1 MIQEYLSNLPEHLG
15 ELELPAAGGR
25 AVWDGLPEGVRAA
38 LIGRG
43 EEYLGYPWPVLTC
56 GDYLSFSRTGDR
68 TRYESK
74 CHPRQQALCA
84 LALAECAEHQGRFLD
99 DLIDGIWAVCE
110 ESAWQLP
117 AHNLYIR
124 DTVPFPLPDTARPV
138 PDLFACETAANLSLI
153 RALLGPELEA
163 AAPGLCRRIRREVE
177 LRVVTPYLRD
187 HFWWMGNG
195 DEPVNNWTTW
205 CTQNVLLSVFTSG
218 YDQDVKRRVVQQ
230 AAYSLDCFLNGYGP
244 DGCCEEGAEYYHHA
258 GITLWGALEV
268 LDRVSG
274 GHFSPLFRE
283 EKLRNIASYIVS
295 VHVDG
300 DYYLNYADCMPKAG
314 LRGAGEFLFGRRTQA
329 PGLCELAAADVSRR
343 ESRDLPESKSLFE
356 RLLDAL
362 CARQLSA
369 PAAPVPP
376 QEEVFYPS
384 TGLWIARDETWC
396 VALRAGHNGVSHG
409 HCDAGSLIV
418 YCKGKPLLI
427 DVGVETY
434 TAKTF
439 SPERYSIWTMR
450 SDWHNLPTV
459 GGRVQGSGR
468 DYAPAG
474 VERRREGDAS
484 TIELELAPAYP
495 GGGFSYRRQV
505 TLERGKGL
513 TVVDRYQGGE
523 QAVLSLMFA
532 QRPVWR
538 GGALT
543 TPAGSIR
550 LEGANEPAV
559 EAVPIHDPHLRRTWP
574 DTLYRV
580 LVPVGG
586 ALKLEFLPG

>member
-1 MIQEYLSNLPEHLG
+1 MIREYLSTLPEHLSD
-15 ELELPAAGGR
+15 LALPGAGDR
-25 AVWDGLPEGVRAA
+25 AVWGGLPETTRAA
-38 LIGRG
+38 LVRRG
-43 EEYLGYPWPVLTC
+43 EEYLGYRWPVLTC

-110 ESAWQLP
+110 ESGWQLP
-117 AHNLYIR
+117 AHNSYIR
-124 DTVPFPLPDTARPV
+124 DTIPLPLPDSDRPV

-153 RALLGPELEA
+153 RVLLEPELEK
-163 AAPGLCRRIRREVE
+163 AAPGLCRRIRRETE
-177 LRVVTPYLRD
+177 LRVVSPYLRD
-187 HFWWMGNG
+187 HFWWMGSG
-195 DEPVNNWTTW
+195 DEPVNNWTSW
-205 CTQNVLLSVFTSG
+205 CTQNVLLTVFTSG
-218 YDQDVKRRVVQQ
+218 YAQEVKRRVVDQ

-274 GHFSPLFRE
+274 GHFTPLFQE
-283 EKLRNIASYIVS
+283 EKLRNIAEYIVN
-295 VHVDG
+295 VHVGG
-300 DYYLNYADCMPKAG
+300 DYYLNFADCMPKAG
-314 LRGAGEFLFGRRTQA
+314 LRGAGEALFGRRTRAHRLQA
-329 PGLCELAAADVSRR
+329 LAASDVSRR
-343 ESRDLPESKSLFE
+343 ETRDLPDSKSLFE

-362 CARQLSA
+362 CAQALAQPTPPA
-369 PAAPVPP
+369 PPDP
-376 QEEVFYPS
+376 QVFYPS

-396 VALRAGHNGVSHG
+396 VSLRAGHNGVSHG

-418 YCKGKPLLI
+418 YCKGQPLLI

-450 SDWHNLPTV
+450 SDWHNLPTI
-459 GGRVQGSGR
+459 GGRVQGDGKQ
-468 DYAPAG
+468 YAPAG
-474 VERRREGDAS
+474 VTLLQDGNVYG
-484 TIELELAPAYP
+484 IELELSPAYP
-495 GGGFSYRRQV
+495 GGGFFYTRRV
-505 TLERGKGL
+505 ALDRSKRL
-513 TVVDRYQGGE
+513 TVVDHYEGSE
-523 QAVLSLMFA
+523 PAVLSLMFA

-538 GGALT
+538 DGALT

-550 LEGANEPAV
+550 LVGAGEPAV
-559 EAVPIHDPHLRRTWP
+559 EAVPVQDPHLRKCWP
-574 DTLYRV
+574 DTLYRA
-580 LVPVGG
+580 LVPVQG
-586 ALKLEFLPG
+586 AVTLEFQP